1 MKNRVAII
9 GGGIMGMTVALRLS
23 EKGYAVSLYE
33 AAESLGGL
41 TSVWKIDNITW
52 DKFYHVVLLSDT
64 FTRKIVNEIGL
75 EDQAR
80 WVETK
85 SGFYSGGKL
94 HSMSNLIEF
103 FKFPPINLIDKFRLG
118 LTIFVAS
125 RIKNWKRLENIP
137 VEKWLRRWS
146 GQNTFSKIWLPLLKS
161 KLGDN
166 YKETSASFIWATI
179 QRMYA
184 ARRTGLKKE
193 MFGYLEGGYATILE
207 KLQELLIEKGVEIH
221 LKHSIEKIQKEGQEV
236 EIHFKNGKID
246 RFPKAIATISSNL
259 FAQLTEGLQEEE
271 YEKLKKIQYVGV
283 VCTSLLLKKQ
293 ISPYYV
299 TNITDKDNPFT
310 GIIEMGALVDKKS
323 FGGHSLI
330 YLPKYVKA
338 SDPFFQKSNQEVE
351 KIFLDA
357 LFRMYPQLMHDD
369 VVALKT
375 ARAANV
381 FALPTLA
388 YSEKLANMETS
399 IKGLYIINS
408 SYITNSTLNVNDTVQ
423 LAEKAV
429 AGYFNQA

>member
-1 MKNRVAII
+1 MKKIAII
-9 GGGIMGMTVALRLS
+9 GGGIMGMTVALRLA
-23 EKGYAVSLYE
+23 EKGYAVNLYE
-33 AAESLGGL
+33 ASESLGGL
-41 TSVWKIDNITW
+41 TSVWQIDDITW

-64 FTRKIVNEIGL
+64 FTRKIIGETGL

-125 RIKNWKRLENIP
+125 KIKDWKRLEKIP
-137 VEKWLRRWS
+137 VENWLRKWS
-146 GQNTFSKIWLPLLKS
+146 GKNTFNKIWLPLLKS

-193 MFGYLEGGYATILE
+193 MFGYVEGGYASILE
-207 KLQELLIEKGVEIH
+207 KFQELLIKKGVKIH
-221 LKHSIEKIQKEGQEV
+221 IFHPIEKIRRAGKEV
-236 EIHFKNGKID
+236 EVQFKNGKTET
-246 RFPKAIATISSNL
+246 FPKVIATIPSSL
-259 FAQLTEGLQEEE
+259 FAGLTEGLQEVE
-271 YEKLKKIQYVGV
+271 YNKLNEVQYVGV
-283 VCTSLLLKKQ
+283 VCTSLLLRKQ

-299 TNITDKDNPFT
+299 TNITDEDNPFT

-323 FGGHSLI
+323 FKGHSLI

-338 SDPFFQKSNQEVE
+338 IDPFFQKTNEEVE
-351 KIFLDA
+351 NIFLDA
-357 LFRMYPQLMHDD
+357 LFRMYPHLSSDD
-369 VVALKT
+369 VVAIKT
-375 ARAANV
+375 TRAANV
-381 FALPTLA
+381 FALPTLG
-388 YSEKLANMETS
+388 YSKKLTDMKTTIE
-399 IKGLYIINS
+399 GLYIINS

-423 LAEKAV
+423 LAEKAI
-429 AGYFNQA
+429 ARYF

>member
-1 MKNRVAII
+1 MKKIAII

-23 EKGYAVSLYE
+23 EKGYAVNLYE
-33 AAESLGGL
+33 ASESLGGL
-41 TSVWKIDNITW
+41 TSVWQIDDITW

-64 FTRKIVNEIGL
+64 FTRKIIGETGL

-125 RIKNWKRLENIP
+125 RIKDWKRLENIS

-146 GQNTFSKIWLPLLKS
+146 GKNTFNKIWLPLLKS

-193 MFGYLEGGYATILE
+193 MFGYVEGGYATILE
-207 KLQELLIEKGVEIH
+207 KFQELLIKKGVEIH
-221 LKHSIEKIQKEGQEV
+221 ISHPIEKIRQVSGEV
-236 EIHFKNGKID
+236 EVQFKNGKTET
-246 RFPKAIATISSNL
+246 FPKVVATIPSCL
-259 FAQLTEGLQEEE
+259 FAGLSEGLQEVE
-271 YEKLKKIQYVGV
+271 YKKLNEVQYVGV
-283 VCTSLLLKKQ
+283 VCTSLLLRKQ

-299 TNITDKDNPFT
+299 TNITDEDNPFT

-323 FGGHSLI
+323 FKGHSLI

-338 SDPFFQKSNQEVE
+338 SDPFFQKSNEEVE

-357 LFRMYPQLMHDD
+357 LFRMYPDLKREDI
-369 VVALKT
+369 VAVKT
-375 ARAANV
+375 TRAANV
-381 FALPTLA
+381 FALPTLG
-388 YSEKLANMETS
+388 YSEKLTEMKTS
-399 IKGLYIINS
+399 IEGLYIINS

-423 LAEKAV
+423 LAETAISK
-429 AGYFNQA
+429 YF